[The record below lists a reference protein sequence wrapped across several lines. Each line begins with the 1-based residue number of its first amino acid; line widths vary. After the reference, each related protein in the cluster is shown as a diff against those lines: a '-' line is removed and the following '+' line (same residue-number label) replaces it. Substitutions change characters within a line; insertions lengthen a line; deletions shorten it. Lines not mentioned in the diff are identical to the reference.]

1 MLLLIHSEWYSH
13 QLSLTS
19 LVMRY
24 HIFAFVCT
32 CLCAF
37 VRPVSCSG
45 PKVPAEKKSPLMT
58 LWVPQMA

>member
-1 MLLLIHSEWYSH
+1 MLLSIRSEWYSH

-24 HIFAFVCT
+24 HIFAFVC
-32 CLCAF
+32 
-37 VRPVSCSG
+37 PVSSSG
-45 PKVPAEKKSPLMT
+45 PEVPAEKKSPLMT